1 MKNREPTPAFHPGEQ
16 LLQQRLGVR
25 EKMAEVGQRVI
36 RDYMPEQH
44 RTFFSQLRM
53 LLVGALDPYG
63 QPWALLLTGPAGF
76 IASPDPRA
84 LRISGPGI
92 AGPHPGG
99 ITLETGAPIGMLG
112 LDFSTRRRNRAN
124 GEILARHG
132 DHIDVVVTE
141 SFGNCPKYI
150 QSRESEPDAAHR
162 LAGAPCHAD
171 ALDESDQQ
179 WIAEADTFFIASTY
193 PPGNRSGRAGVDI
206 SHRGGKPGFVEVI
219 DNRHLRFPDYAGNH
233 FFNTLGNLTLHP
245 RAGLLFI
252 DFDNGDLLYLSV
264 EAIVLWD
271 RDNQTH
277 SVELTIRQ
285 RIRVPTALPW
295 QWQPPAYSPFL

>member
-1 MKNREPTPAFHPGEQ
+1 MKYREPTPAFHPGEQ

-25 EKMAEVGQRVI
+25 EKMAEIGQRVI

-53 LLVGALDPYG
+53 LLIGALDQDG
-63 QPWALLLTGPAGF
+63 QPWALLVTGPAGF
-76 IASPDPRA
+76 IASPGPRT

-99 ITLETGAPIGMLG
+99 ITLEMGAPVGLLG
-112 LDFSTRRRNRAN
+112 LDFTTRRRNRAN
-124 GEILARHG
+124 GRILARH
-132 DHIDVVVTE
+132 DDRIDVAVTE

-150 QSRESEPDAAHR
+150 QSREGEPDAVHR
-162 LAGAPCHAD
+162 LAVAPCQAD

-179 WIAEADTFFIASTY
+179 WISEADTFFIASTY
-193 PPGNRSGRAGVDI
+193 PPGNRSGSAGVDI

-219 DNRHLRFPDYAGNH
+219 DSLHLRFPDYAGNH

-252 DFDNGDLLYLSV
+252 DFDNGALLYLAV
-264 EAIVLWD
+264 DATVLWN
-271 RDNQTH
+271 RESQTH
-277 SVELTIRQ
+277 SIELTVRQ
-285 RIRVPTALPW
+285 RIKVAAALPW
-295 QWQPPAYSPFL
+295 QWQPPVYSPFL